1 MRFFKSIFSK
11 EEKKPDYVELLN
23 IRQHNGSPECVVNI
37 FVDGC
42 YYQTIWYKM
51 ADVLGWKYMPIK
63 GADNIEFILPDR
75 VSFVIPAMLES
86 HSMALKAYG
95 SINLPIKRNI

>member
-1 MRFFKSIFSK
+1 MHLIKRMFKGK
-11 EEKKPDYVELLN
+11 ETPPSFIELISMAERN
-23 IRQHNGSPECVVNI
+23 KYPHCVVNVCI
-37 FVDGC
+37 EGC

-63 GADNIEFILPDR
+63 GADNVEFILPDR